1 MRLDRILLGAGV
13 AMMMVACVPVSNVQ
27 GNANSSEGSKI
38 NRQSKAE
45 QKQEGARIHTELAQ
59 QYLANGDLEDALVK
73 INKALQFDPNYVPA
87 HTVAAVIYE
96 RINDLPNAELH
107 YRKAA
112 SLAPDKG
119 DTNNNLGWFLCN
131 REDKTAESQAYFQ
144 KAVADPFYQTPSLA
158 WTNAGICQA
167 KGQNL
172 AAAEAD
178 FRKAIEIDPKSGGAL
193 YQLANVLYLQSDA
206 FRARAFIQRYE
217 AQGQPTAASLKLGH
231 DIEAR
236 LGNKDAALNYSR
248 RLQSQFPDSEQA
260 RALDATARQ

>member
-1 MRLDRILLGAGV
+1 MRLDRLLLGAGV
-13 AMMMVACVPVSNVQ
+13 AMLVAACVPVQ
-27 GNANSSEGSKI
+27 GVNPTAGEGSKI
-38 NRQSKAE
+38 NRPSRAE
-45 QKQEGARIHTELAQ
+45 QKQDGARIHTELAQ
-59 QYLANGDLEDALVK
+59 QYLANNDLQDALVK
-73 INKALQFDPNYVPA
+73 INKALQFDPDYVPA

-112 SLAPDKG
+112 SLAPTKG

-131 REDKTAESQAYFQ
+131 RENNTAEALPYFQ
-144 KAVADPFYQTPSLA
+144 KAVADPFYQTPALA
-158 WTNAGICQA
+158 WTNAGICQTKA
-167 KGQNL
+167 QNL
-172 AAAEAD
+172 TAAEAD
-178 FRKAIEIDPKSGGAL
+178 FRKALQLESDNAGAL
-193 YQLANVLYLQSDA
+193 YQLADVLYLQNDA
-206 FRARAFIQRYE
+206 FRARAFIQRFD
-217 AQGQPTAASLKLGH
+217 ALGQVTPASLKLGH

>member
-1 MRLDRILLGAGV
+1 MRLDRILLSAGV
-13 AMMMVACVPVSNVQ
+13 AMLMAACVPVSNTNP
-27 GNANSSEGSKI
+27 GSNEGSKI

-45 QKQEGARIHTELAQ
+45 QKQEGARVHTELAQ
-59 QYLANGDLEDALVK
+59 QYMANGDLEDALVK
-73 INKALQFDPNYVPA
+73 VNKAFTFDPNYVPA
-87 HTVAAVIYE
+87 HTVAAVIYQ

-107 YRKAA
+107 YRKAQ

-131 REDKTAESQAYFQ
+131 SEGKPAEALPYFQ

-158 WTNAGICQA
+158 WNNAGICEQ

-172 AAAEAD
+172 AAAEVD
-178 FRKAIEIDPKSGGAL
+178 FRKALEIDPNNSGAL
-193 YQLANVLYLQSDA
+193 YQLAQVLYLQNDA
-206 FRARAFIQRYE
+206 FRARAFIQRFD
-217 AQGQPTAASLKLGH
+217 ALGTPTAASLKLGH
-231 DIEAR
+231 DIESR
-236 LGNKDAALNYSR
+236 LGNRDAALNYSR

>member
-1 MRLDRILLGAGV
+1 MRLDRMLLSASV
-13 AMMMVACVPVSNVQ
+13 AMLLAACVPVSKTNN
-27 GNANSSEGSKI
+27 GSNEGSKI
-38 NRQSKAE
+38 TRQSKAE

-59 QYLANGDLEDALVK
+59 QYMANGDLEDALVK

-96 RINDLPNAELH
+96 RINDMPNAELH

-112 SLAPDKG
+112 ALAPDKG

-131 REDKTAESQAYFQ
+131 REDKPAEAQPYFL

-158 WTNAGICQA
+158 WTNAGICQTKA
-167 KGQNL
+167 QNMP
-172 AAAEAD
+172 AAEAD
-178 FRKAIEIDPKSGGAL
+178 FRKAIEIDQQNGGAL
-193 YQLANVLYLQSDA
+193 YQLANVLYLQNDA
-206 FRARAFIQRYE
+206 FRARAFIQRFD
-217 AQGQPTAASLKLGH
+217 ALGQPTAASLKLGH

>member
-1 MRLDRILLGAGV
+1 MRLDRIVLAAGAAVLLA
-13 AMMMVACVPVSNVQ
+13 ACVPATNTNTS
-27 GNANSSEGSKI
+27 GISDKI
-38 NRQSKAE
+38 PRTSKAD
-45 QKQEGARIHTELAQ
+45 KKAEGARVHTELAQ
-59 QYLANGDLEDALVK
+59 QYLANNDLEDALTKV
-73 INKALQFDPNYVPA
+73 NRAFQFDPNYVPA

-107 YRKAA
+107 YRKAQ

-131 REDKTAESQAYFQ
+131 REGKAAEAQPYFQ

-158 WTNAGICQA
+158 WTNAGICEGKA
-167 KGQNL
+167 QNL
-172 AAAEAD
+172 AGADAD
-178 FRKAIEIDPKSGGAL
+178 FRKAIQIDPQNAGAL
-193 YQLANVLYLQSDA
+193 YQLANVLYLQNDA
-206 FRARAFIQRYE
+206 FRARAFIQRFE
-217 AQGQPTAASLKLGH
+217 ALGQPSAASLKLGH

-260 RALDATARQ
+260 HALEATARQ

>member
-1 MRLDRILLGAGV
+1 MRLDRLLLSVGV
-13 AMMMVACVPVSNVQ
+13 AISVAACVPVSNVS
-27 GNANSSEGSKI
+27 NDNSSSEGSKI
-38 NRQSKAE
+38 GKQSKADKKLE
-45 QKQEGARIHTELAQ
+45 AARIHTELAQ
-59 QYLANGDLEDALVK
+59 QYLAHGDLEDALSK
-73 INKALQFDPNYVPA
+73 IKKALEFDPNYVPA

-107 YRKAA
+107 YRRAVE
-112 SLAPDKG
+112 LAPSKG
-119 DTNNNLGWFLCN
+119 DPNNNLGWFLCN

-144 KAVADPFYQTPSLA
+144 KALADPFYQTPSLA
-158 WTNAGICQA
+158 WNNAGICQV

-172 AAAEAD
+172 AAGEAD
-178 FRKAIEIDPKSGGAL
+178 FRKAIEIDPNNGGAL
-193 YQLANVLYLQSDA
+193 YQLANVLYLQNDA
-206 FRARAFIQRYE
+206 FRARAFIQRFD
-217 AQGQPTAASLKLGH
+217 ALGQASPASLKLGH